1 MIRHSKIV
9 QEEPIGMYVTDGPSI
24 AKFPGQPSFWT
35 SIKSNNYLPL
45 LDLIHIKS
53 VGEIKFTTGEN
64 VRDDVIVFNE
74 RTTTQRPTRHVM
86 HKSKLDVTSNDLFA
100 GGITMCLNFTRFNL
114 TVVGPFGI
122 PKMYRPLTS
131 EKFIEFDG
139 KLIFLT
145 IHTLNSERSVYE
157 QTGIYKYLES
167 LKNKRTG
174 SNSNKD
180 REFNSLL
187 NYVIN
192 NLESNTNLTD
202 EIASDTL
209 KVCTVFVVKE
219 EDIFQGEKA
228 SELYIV
234 NKGFLVTSN
243 NVVDASPHPTFKDAL
258 MNDKGVLEAI
268 KQHGIACFIND
279 PDDLIGDR
287 YFNFAGEVIKVP
299 KIKSKEK
306 VSGLYIG
313 SLDAAKS
320 FTIDNIT
327 ELDKLDQNKY
337 LYKSAEE
344 ALDGGDLKAKFMEES
359 EMRKIIRG
367 EEAQNS
373 KLEYEAKFQK
383 LEEEARKNKL
393 LHEEEVRNLNLMLE
407 KIKSETTAQKH
418 SLDTESLYRK
428 TQYETSKYSRDSVV
442 ETIKTVGAI
451 SALALGIFA
460 VYSKYS
466 K

>member
-1 MIRHSKIV
+1 MIRHSKIAH
-9 QEEPIGMYVTDGPSI
+9 EEPIGMYVTDGPSI

-35 SIKSNNYLPL
+35 SIKTNNYLPL
-45 LDLIHIKS
+45 LDFISIKS

-64 VRDDVIVFNE
+64 VKDDVIVYNE
-74 RTTTQRPTRHVM
+74 RTTTQRPTRHVL
-86 HKSKLDVTSNDLFA
+86 HRSKLDVTSNDLFA
-100 GGITMCLNFTRFNL
+100 GGITLCLNFTRFNL
-114 TVVGPFGI
+114 TVVGPFGL

-131 EKFIEFDG
+131 EKLIEFDG

-145 IHTLNSERSVYE
+145 IHTLNSERSVHE

-174 SNSNKD
+174 GNTQKE
-180 REFNSLL
+180 REYNSLL

-202 EIASDTL
+202 EVASDTL

-228 SELYIV
+228 SELYIP

-243 NVVDASPHPTFKDAL
+243 NVLDASPHPTFKDAIT
-258 MNDKGVLEAI
+258 NDKDVIEAI

-299 KIKSKEK
+299 KIKSREK
-306 VSGLYIG
+306 VSGLYVG
-313 SLDAAKS
+313 SLDASKS
-320 FTIDNIT
+320 FTLENVT
-327 ELDKLDQNKY
+327 ELDKLEQNKY

-344 ALDGGDLKAKFMEES
+344 ALDGGDLKSKFVEES
-359 EMRKIIRG
+359 ELRKIIRT

-373 KLEYEAKFQK
+373 KLEYEARFQQ
-383 LEEEARKNKL
+383 LEEESRKSKL
-393 LHEEEVRNLNLMLE
+393 SHEEEVRNLNLQLE
-407 KIKSETTAQKH
+407 KVKSEGTVQKH
-418 SLDTESLYRK
+418 TLDTESLYRK
-428 TQYETSKYSRDSVV
+428 TQYEYGKYERDGFV
-442 ETIKTVGAI
+442 ETLKTVGAVA
-451 SALALGIFA
+451 ALALGIFTL
-460 VYSKYS
+460 YSKFS